1 MGMRSLV
8 GIAAA
13 AAIMTVL
20 SVPCA
25 AQDVAALAETCAG
38 CHGQNGTPIDAMT
51 PVIWGQQSSY
61 LYKQLHNYKSSD
73 RDNAVMSAVV
83 KDISLQDLRK
93 LANHFATKSWPSER
107 SKSAA
112 VDPEGIAM
120 CRACHMPG
128 FEGGPPAPRLA
139 GLSYEYLV
147 AAMRSFAD
155 GGRTNNLDMPG
166 FMAALSE
173 RQRDAMARF
182 LSGR

>member
-1 MGMRSLV
+1 MRSFAGLA
-8 GIAAA
+8 GA
-13 AAIMTVL
+13 AAIVAAL
-20 SVPCA
+20 GCVPAA
-25 AQDVAALAETCAG
+25 AQDVPALAETCAG
-38 CHGQNGTPIDAMT
+38 CHGQNGTPINSAT

-61 LYKQLHNYKSSD
+61 LYKQLHNYKSGE
-73 RDNAVMSAVV
+73 RDNAVMAAIV

-93 LANHFATKSWPSER
+93 LANHFAAKSWPAAHAA
-107 SKSAA
+107 SAA
-112 VDPEGIAM
+112 ADPAGVAM
-120 CRACHMPG
+120 CRACHMQG

-173 RQRDAMARF
+173 HDRDAIARY
-182 LSGR
+182 LAGL